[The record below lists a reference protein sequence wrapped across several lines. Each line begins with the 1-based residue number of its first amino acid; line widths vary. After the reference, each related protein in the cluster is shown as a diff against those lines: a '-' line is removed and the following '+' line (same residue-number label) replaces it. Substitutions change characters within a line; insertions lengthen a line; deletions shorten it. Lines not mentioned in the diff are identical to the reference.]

1 MDKEIYLK
9 LRKESLNNISK
20 ISKVKDEGT
29 FKQVITEEINL

>member
-20 ISKVKDEGT
+20 VKDEGT
-29 FKQVITEEINL
+29 FEQVITEEINL

>member
-20 ISKVKDEGT
+20 VKDEER
-29 FKQVITEEINL
+29 FEQVITEE